1 MALKLYILV
10 GDVEYVVSS
19 SVTAK
24 LKSLVETSEVWIF
37 SEWRSW
43 DSQVEIC

>member
-1 MALKLYILV
+1 MALKLDRLV
-10 GDVEYVVSS
+10 GDVEDVVSS

-43 DSQVEIC
+43 DGQVETC